1 MRAALIPAIRHEER
15 HNGVHLTRIVL
26 DKPPIAVVPELD
38 SVMGGWWYRAGGY
51 PPGEVFATWLG
62 VQP

>member
-1 MRAALIPAIRHEER
+1 MIATRHEGCQK
-15 HNGVHLTRIVL
+15 GVQVTRVVL
-26 DKPPIAVVPELD
+26 DRPPVAEVPELD

-51 PPGEVFATWLG
+51 ATGEVFATWLG